1 MEVNGIKEK
10 IKTLYDTINN
20 LKDSITLKEDQ
31 LSTLTST
38 LKLKDEQIK
47 TLESS
52 LKVKKEKIGALEKTV
67 KLKEEELKSTADST
81 VNKDVLVEKEKKIEE
96 LQKEIE
102 ILNDELS
109 KSDEEIEQL
118 ELENEK
124 LKEKNSSS
132 SDSKIIDF
140 SNISISTSEIIEKMR
155 EILQKALHSVTIVVP
170 SITDLQ
176 DLYLYELRSSVNMK
190 ISCGINPG
198 IEENA
203 NLLEE
208 YESLDNISL
217 RNFQGSDRYIIIRD
231 GEELML
237 GVIGKNENNHLVFH
251 TSDPSHIKL
260 FNSLVMEGWLRSRR
274 I

>member
-1 MEVNGIKEK
+1 M
-10 IKTLYDTINN
+10 
-20 LKDSITLKEDQ
+20 
-31 LSTLTST
+31 
-38 LKLKDEQIK
+38 
-47 TLESS
+47 
-52 LKVKKEKIGALEKTV
+52 KKEKIGALEKTA

-81 VNKDVLVEKEKKIEE
+81 VKKDVLLEKEKKIEE
-96 LQKEIE
+96 LQKEVE

-140 SNISISTSEIIEKMR
+140 TNISISTSEIIEKMR
-155 EILQKALHSVTIVVP
+155 EILQKALHSITIVVP
-170 SITDLQ
+170 TITDLQ
-176 DLYLYELRSSVNMK
+176 DLYLYEVRSSVSMK
-190 ISCGINPG
+190 ISCEINPG

-231 GEELML
+231 GEELMF
-237 GVIGKNENNHLVFH
+237 GVIGKNENNNLVFH

-260 FNSLVMEGWLRSRR
+260 FNSLVMEGWLRSRK